1 MTLSPIRAR
10 DRLVDDTCTR
20 AVTEHGLLFMVS
32 GYAGTGKTW
41 LLRAIGERMI
51 TASTVCFATADEFEK
66 EIPYSFIE
74 RLLSTCAAPFPIID
88 PTRPPMEIAREI
100 LLGLMDKGDDRLR
113 TMIVDDA
120 QWIDIESRL
129 ALRYIV
135 PRVMRQGLFIVV
147 AGRLP
152 DMDSTAMTFFADLAE
167 STPGGITKVLEPLSV
182 EEIRALAVDVL
193 GASIS
198 PFTAETLRNSTGGSF
213 LGIDSI
219 FRRITP
225 QERNKLH
232 LLWDIPIRG
241 VEPARNPLLGPFHTL
256 PPAARAAVEIVCCAG
271 PETRPTTVA
280 EVADRLGEDV
290 EIGPAVAASVLTESG
305 FGSTVSP
312 RHSLIAHAVRQMLP
326 RARAQAIYRALAPSA
341 QGFRRMWYSL
351 SGAAEWSPELAEA
364 VREFIDDAVVRR
376 SYATIND
383 VLRRSLD
390 LATGSDRDALLI
402 RLGLFNMENKTVYS
416 LFDLAPE
423 FEALPETPVRECI
436 MLTIMAYRKD
446 QEFPRARL
454 AKFLA
459 LEHTDADVRTLQ
471 AYAGFL
477 SVVEVIRSQDYDH
490 LPAVVAE
497 AKAIIARGPETPEE
511 VSDPALAWMVAP
523 GPVLVLLDTLT
534 MLQSVVVSDAVT
546 VSGMLD
552 DLVPQVL
559 ALPPSPHKVDALT
572 PLAIVAMMIGEINRS
587 RSLAATAVDLL
598 EQVGR
603 TWGEGTVRL
612 IHAHTTS
619 LLGSLDEAAELVEL
633 ATESSGSTIDVETR
647 LPLSGLQAWVNAV
660 RGVPDF
666 IDLDAQT
673 DRQTSLAWQPYAA
686 DMIVNAE
693 CERARAAG
701 DPQGVIDASAPHRVR
716 SLVGTQ
722 RGFLNYRTHALID
735 LERLGEA
742 AELIGT
748 LIDKRGRGWQ
758 PYWGSLEWAQARLLS
773 GFLGTAGAG
782 SEEAR
787 AGVERAGLS
796 PDRIGAEEVARLF
809 DEAVGDDRFPLPHAL
824 TLRDYGTFLIA
835 EGQRARARTMLER
848 SLATVRRIG
857 AAAYLPSIR
866 DVLGS
871 VSQAERD
878 LLSSLTA
885 REREISRLLA
895 QGRSNQEIAAE
906 LFVAPATVR
915 YHVSNVL
922 RKLEL
927 SRRSQVAA
935 VFHESGI
942 AVGD

>member
-1 MTLSPIRAR
+1 M
-10 DRLVDDTCTR
+10 
-20 AVTEHGLLFMVS
+20 TEHGLLFMVS

-100 LLGLMDKGDDRLR
+100 LLGLMDKGDGRLR
-113 TMIVDDA
+113 TIIVDDA

-129 ALRYIV
+129 VLRYIV

-256 PPAARAAVEIVCCAG
+256 PPAAKAAVEIVCCAG

-402 RLGLFNMENKTVYS
+402 RLGLINMEKKTVYS

-477 SVVEVIRSQDYDH
+477 SVVEVIRSQDYDQ

-587 RSLAATAVDLL
+587 RSLAETAVDLL

-773 GFLGTAGAG
+773 GFLGTAWAG

-824 TLRDYGTFLIA
+824 TLRDYGMFLIA

>member
-113 TMIVDDA
+113 TIIVDDA

-341 QGFRRMWYSL
+341 QGFRRMWYSF

>member
-1 MTLSPIRAR
+1 M
-10 DRLVDDTCTR
+10 
-20 AVTEHGLLFMVS
+20 TEHGLLFMVS

-100 LLGLMDKGDDRLR
+100 LLGLMDKGDGRLR
-113 TMIVDDA
+113 TIIVDDA

-129 ALRYIV
+129 VLRYIV

-256 PPAARAAVEIVCCAG
+256 PPAAKAAVEIVCCAG

-402 RLGLFNMENKTVYS
+402 RLGLINMEKKTVYS

-477 SVVEVIRSQDYDH
+477 SVVEVIRSQDYDQ

-587 RSLAATAVDLL
+587 RSLAETAVDLL

-633 ATESSGSTIDVETR
+633 VTESSGSTIDVETR

-773 GFLGTAGAG
+773 GFLGTAWAG

-824 TLRDYGTFLIA
+824 TLRDYGMFLIA

>member
-1 MTLSPIRAR
+1 AAEISDLSLNDNP
-10 DRLVDDTCTR
+10 TR
-20 AVTEHGLLFMVS
+20 AICTLHRSDPRRPGV
-32 GYAGTGKTW
+32 
-41 LLRAIGERMI
+41 LLR
-51 TASTVCFATADEFEK
+51 
-66 EIPYSFIE
+66 
-74 RLLSTCAAPFPIID
+74 
-88 PTRPPMEIAREI
+88 
-100 LLGLMDKGDDRLR
+100 
-113 TMIVDDA
+113 
-120 QWIDIESRL
+120 
-129 ALRYIV
+129 RY
-135 PRVMRQGLFIVV
+135 
-147 AGRLP
+147 
-152 DMDSTAMTFFADLAE
+152 DTT
-167 STPGGITKVLEPLSV
+167 
-182 EEIRALAVDVL
+182 

-256 PPAARAAVEIVCCAG
+256 PPAAKAAVEIVCCAG

-402 RLGLFNMENKTVYS
+402 RLGLINMEKKTVYS

-477 SVVEVIRSQDYDH
+477 SVVEVIRSQDYDQ

-587 RSLAATAVDLL
+587 RSLAETAVDLL

-773 GFLGTAGAG
+773 GFLGTAWAG

-824 TLRDYGTFLIA
+824 TLRDYGMFLIA

>member
-100 LLGLMDKGDDRLR
+100 LLGLMDKGDGRLR
-113 TMIVDDA
+113 TIIVDDA

-129 ALRYIV
+129 VLRYIV

-256 PPAARAAVEIVCCAG
+256 PPAAKAAVEIVCCAG

-402 RLGLFNMENKTVYS
+402 RLGLINMEKKTVYS

-477 SVVEVIRSQDYDH
+477 SVVEVIRSQDYDQ

-587 RSLAATAVDLL
+587 RSLAETAVDLL

-773 GFLGTAGAG
+773 GFLGTAWAG

-824 TLRDYGTFLIA
+824 TLRDYGMFLIA

>member
-113 TMIVDDA
+113 TIIVDDA

-787 AGVERAGLS
+787 ARVERAGLS

>member
-1 MTLSPIRAR
+1 MSPIRAR

-113 TMIVDDA
+113 TIIVDDA

>member
-113 TMIVDDA
+113 TIIVDDA

-633 ATESSGSTIDVETR
+633 ATESSGSTLDVETR

>member
-113 TMIVDDA
+113 TIIVDDA

-326 RARAQAIYRALAPSA
+326 RAPAQAIYRALAPSA

-619 LLGSLDEAAELVEL
+619 LLGSLDEAADLVEL

-673 DRQTSLAWQPYAA
+673 DRQTCLAWQPYAA

>member
-1 MTLSPIRAR
+1 
-10 DRLVDDTCTR
+10 
-20 AVTEHGLLFMVS
+20 
-32 GYAGTGKTW
+32 
-41 LLRAIGERMI
+41 
-51 TASTVCFATADEFEK
+51 
-66 EIPYSFIE
+66 
-74 RLLSTCAAPFPIID
+74 
-88 PTRPPMEIAREI
+88 MEIAREI

-113 TMIVDDA
+113 TIIVDDA

>member
-1 MTLSPIRAR
+1 M
-10 DRLVDDTCTR
+10 
-20 AVTEHGLLFMVS
+20 TEHGLLFMVS

-113 TMIVDDA
+113 TIIVDDA